1 MHLIET
7 SEKISEIFEISDQEF
22 TNQKDVFKKF
32 PNINNVDYRQEKD
45 MEDKYV
51 LLVAN
56 GDIIITENGKDVK
69 KGNALYQN
77 IMQFMD

>member
-1 MHLIET
+1 
-7 SEKISEIFEISDQEF
+7 
-22 TNQKDVFKKF
+22 
-32 PNINNVDYRQEKD
+32 

-56 GDIIITENGKDVK
+56 GDIVKTENGKDIK

-77 IMQFMD
+77 LMDFMEQEMKEDGKNTNKTTIS